1 MILLIDN
8 YDSFVYNLYQYIGEF
23 TEDIKI
29 FRNDEITL
37 EEVKNLNPKGIV
49 ISPGPGKPENAKVSL
64 EIIEKL
70 GDSIPILGVCLGHQG
85 IGYVYNSKV
94 IKNKEIVHGK
104 TSKIYLKE
112 NKLFK
117 GIDKEIDVMRY
128 HSLIIEKDSLS
139 EELVVLGTLEDGTIM
154 AIKHREKESYGV
166 QFHPESVGTIK
177 GKKIIENFVRGICDE
192 C

>member
-1 MILLIDN
+1 MIILIDN

-23 TEDIKI
+23 TDNIEV

-37 EEVKNLNPKGIV
+37 KEIKILNPKGIV
-49 ISPGPGKPENAKVSL
+49 ISPGPGKPENSKISL

-94 IKNKEIVHGK
+94 VKNKEIVHGK
-104 TSKIYLKE
+104 VSKVYLKE
-112 NKLFK
+112 DKLFE
-117 GIDKEIDVMRY
+117 GMDKEIDVMRY
-128 HSLIIEKDSLS
+128 HSLIIEKESLS
-139 EELVVLGTLEDGTIM
+139 EKLVILGTLKDGTIM
-154 AIKHREKESYGV
+154 AIKDKSKKIYGV
-166 QFHPESVGTIK
+166 QFHPESVGTTE
-177 GKKIIENFVRGICDE
+177 GKKIIGNFIRGICNE

>member
-1 MILLIDN
+1 MIILIDN

-23 TEDIKI
+23 TDNIEV

-37 EEVKNLNPKGIV
+37 KEIKILNPKGIV
-49 ISPGPGKPENAKVSL
+49 ISPGPGKPENSKISL

-94 IKNKEIVHGK
+94 VKNKEIVHGK
-104 TSKIYLKE
+104 VSKVYLKE
-112 NKLFK
+112 DKLFE
-117 GIDKEIDVMRY
+117 GMDKEIDVMRY
-128 HSLIIEKDSLS
+128 HSLIIEKESLS
-139 EELVVLGTLEDGTIM
+139 EKLVILGTLKDGTIM
-154 AIKHREKESYGV
+154 AIKDKSKKIYGV
-166 QFHPESVGTIK
+166 QFHPESVGTTE
-177 GKKIIENFVRGICDE
+177 GKKIIENFIRGICNE